1 MYFAL
6 RRRPIGADALNGDL
20 TVDVAYTDSMID
32 HVSRVVGNTIYENYF
47 GPSAMFLEETL
58 AARGLQAEGL
68 R

>member
-32 HVSRVVGNTIYENYF
+32 HVSGMVGNTIRELLWSI
-47 GPSAMFLEETL
+47 GHVPRGDSGGERSA
-58 AARGLQAEGL
+58 G
-68 R
+68 